1 MGELAGQCA
10 DRVYLTEDDAD
21 EEAVLDIC
29 QQIAVHVL
37 AQGRRPVIEPDREE
51 AIRRAVFGCGG
62 PTVVLVAGK
71 GSEDYQLRRGVHVP
85 YPTDSVVVERILKEY
100 DAAQA

>member
-1 MGELAGQCA
+1 MCCVSLMRFSRMIFQ
-10 DRVYLTEDDAD
+10 
-21 EEAVLDIC
+21 AVSLPKSGR
-29 QQIAVHVL
+29 
-37 AQGRRPVIEPDREE
+37 QGRRPVIEPDREE